1 MNGMLAQLK
10 DLSNLMD
17 YNIYY
22 ENFDLMTEVEEKV
35 DKIAVGD
42 LFKKK
47 KNILCAGQG
56 VKIKDHSQNSHK
68 SYSRLITSP
77 FSIFN

>member
-22 ENFDLMTEVEEKV
+22 ENVDLMTEVEEK
-35 DKIAVGD
+35 
-42 LFKKK
+42 
-47 KNILCAGQG
+47 
-56 VKIKDHSQNSHK
+56 
-68 SYSRLITSP
+68 
-77 FSIFN
+77 